1 MNLAQRIGQ
10 EFKTLRDDELS
21 TKQESLVSGTNIK
34 TINGASVLGSGDI
47 DLSTS
52 LSMVGNELRYT
63 NIDGTVQAV
72 DMSPFMDD
80 TTNTVVSASLSGTSI
95 IFTREDATTFT
106 LDVSDLY
113 DDTNLVT
120 SVAGRNGAVILDK
133 SDVGLGNV
141 DNTADSAKAVLSAT
155 KLATARTINGVSFD
169 GTANITVADST
180 KLPLAGGTL
189 TGALSGTTFTGTSFN
204 SITGLSSTTP
214 IVAGTA
220 AVGTG
225 TTAAR
230 ADHVHPVQT
239 SVTGTASN
247 VTGTVAV
254 ANGGTGATSAS
265 AALTNLG
272 AQATLVSGTNI
283 KTVNS
288 TSLLGSGDVAVQPT
302 LVSGTNIKTINN
314 STILGSGNIEI
325 GGISTG
331 KAIAM
336 SIVFG

>member
-155 KLATARTINGVSFD
+155 KLATARNISGVSFNGSAD
-169 GTANITVADST
+169 ITIPYSGLSGTPTIPTQTSQLTNNSGFLTSVPAATST
-180 KLPLAGGTL
+180 TYGGVKVS
-189 TGALSGTTFTGTSFN
+189 LSGTTLT
-204 SITGLSSTTP
+204 IT
-214 IVAGTA
+214 V
-220 AVGTG
+220 
-225 TTAAR
+225 
-230 ADHVHPVQT
+230 
-239 SVTGTASN
+239 
-247 VTGTVAV
+247 
-254 ANGGTGATSAS
+254 
-265 AALTNLG
+265 
-272 AQATLVSGTNI
+272 
-283 KTVNS
+283 
-288 TSLLGSGDVAVQPT
+288 
-302 LVSGTNIKTINN
+302 
-314 STILGSGNIEI
+314 
-325 GGISTG
+325 
-331 KAIAM
+331 
-336 SIVFG
+336 